1 MRSKNSA
8 VCKCMRNKERLRA
21 IASVVGLKNIS
32 YFTRV
37 FRARRA
43 PRRCAGARSRA
54 DQERLSWGW

>member
-1 MRSKNSA
+1 
-8 VCKCMRNKERLRA
+8 MRNKERLRA

-37 FRARRA
+37 FRARSS